1 MTKKAMKTAYKAH
14 EGQTDKSGVPYI
26 FHSYH
31 VAEQMDTEDAVITAL
46 LHDVV
51 EDTPLTLSD
60 LEKEGFSKAVLEA
73 LALLT
78 HDRNVPYM
86 DYIHGLEHNEIALRV
101 KIADLKH
108 NSDISR
114 LDQPDQ
120 KDRER
125 QKKYRQALACLQN
138 FQDAGIRPKTDSGK
152 NFPDPG

>member
-1 MTKKAMKTAYKAH
+1 MIYTEMTKKAMKIAYKAH

-31 VAEQMDTEDAVITAL
+31 VAEQMDTEETVITAL

-51 EDTPLTLSD
+51 EDTSLTLSS
-60 LEKEGFSKAVLEA
+60 LAEEGFSGEVLEA

-86 DYIHGLEHNEIALRV
+86 DYIHGLQHNDIALKV

-114 LDQPDQ
+114 LDQPDK
-120 KDRER
+120 KDLER
-125 QKKYRQALACLQN
+125 QKKYRQALACLQCFEQN
-138 FQDAGIRPKTDSGK
+138 ASVLSG
-152 NFPDPG
+152 NIQS

>member
-1 MTKKAMKTAYKAH
+1 MIYTEMTKKAMKTAYQAH

-31 VAEQMDTEDAVITAL
+31 VAEQMDTEETVITAL

-51 EDTPLTLSD
+51 EDTSLTLSD
-60 LEKEGFSKAVLEA
+60 LAKEGFSKEVLEA

-86 DYIHGLEHNEIALRV
+86 DYIYGLMHNEIALAV

-114 LDQPDQ
+114 LDQPDE

-138 FQDAGIRPKTDSGK
+138 FKASEIQHRK
-152 NFPDPG
+152 NI